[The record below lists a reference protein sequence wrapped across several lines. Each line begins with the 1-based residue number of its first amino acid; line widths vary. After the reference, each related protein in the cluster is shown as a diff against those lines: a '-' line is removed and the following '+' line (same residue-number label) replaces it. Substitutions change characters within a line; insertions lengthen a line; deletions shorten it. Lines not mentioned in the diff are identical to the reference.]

1 VGALPGSR
9 FAENPSE
16 FKDLIL
22 NFLSS
27 HPVARLAF
35 PLLLLAASLWACF
48 NSVVFAPAW
57 RLLLTEALPFVSIAV
72 AMLLSIRFN
81 RSRYSL
87 LLALVAIAGLSQT
100 WLRGQLLPA
109 TESLLFAVLIGNAF
123 WLGFGR
129 DRSLFSIHGL
139 WRIGLLSAQFA
150 AIYYLAT
157 HAGDRAKILLEPE
170 WFDLPEW
177 LALFVQLPDAI
188 FAGAVLVCLAH
199 MVLSLTRNSS
209 VQATFF
215 GAQLVLL
222 GIASGYPHADFVPL
236 LLGSCGLMV
245 ALAIVM
251 DSYDM
256 AYRDELTGIASR
268 RALNQLLQS
277 LGRRYTIAMLDIDH
291 FKQFNDAHGHD
302 IGDEVLRM
310 VATKIAR
317 VGAGGKAFRY
327 GGEEF
332 TIVFPGKQPE
342 QAQAELEALREAI
355 EQYIMV
361 VRRKPRR
368 SSAGG
373 KRERARR
380 GKNDPRYQ
388 SLSVTISIGYA
399 ARDGEHRSP
408 ESVVKAAD
416 QALYRAKKKGRNRVS
431 H

>member
-1 VGALPGSR
+1 
-9 FAENPSE
+9 
-16 FKDLIL
+16 
-22 NFLSS
+22 
-27 HPVARLAF
+27 
-35 PLLLLAASLWACF
+35 
-48 NSVVFAPAW
+48 
-57 RLLLTEALPFVSIAV
+57 
-72 AMLLSIRFN
+72 MLLSIRFN

-139 WRIGLLSAQFA
+139 WRLGLLLAQFA

-157 HAGDRAKILLEPE
+157 HASERASILLEPE

-236 LLGSCGLMV
+236 LVGSCGLMV

-256 AYRDELTGIASR
+256 AYRDELTGIPSR

-291 FKQFNDAHGHD
+291 FKQFNDTHGHD

-310 VATKIAR
+310 VASKIAR

-332 TIVFPGKQPE
+332 TIVFPGRQPE
-342 QAQAELEALREAI
+342 QAQAELEALRETI

-368 SSAGG
+368 SAAGG
-373 KRERARR
+373 KRERVRR
-380 GKNDPRYQ
+380 GKNDPSYQ

-399 ARDGEHRSP
+399 ARDGGRKSP

-431 H
+431 G